1 MLEAFGRQ
9 SSPKL
14 PTSIRN
20 DAMTPLP
27 RTTLILGGARSG
39 KSLFAEN
46 VLEHYEQKTYLATAV
61 AHDSEMKKR
70 VEKHRARRGPSWQTI
85 EESTDVT
92 DVISTYGEKGVPLL
106 LDCLTLWAMNL
117 LSAGHDHHQE
127 VKRLLDTLER
137 IAGPVVMV
145 SNEIGLGVIPET
157 KLSRLFVDLQ
167 GDINQAVAKVSD
179 RVIFLAAGLP
189 IVMKN

>member
-1 MLEAFGRQ
+1 
-9 SSPKL
+9 
-14 PTSIRN
+14 
-20 DAMTPLP
+20 MTLLT

-46 VLEHYEQKTYLATAV
+46 ILKNYEQKTYLATAV
-61 AHDSEMKKR
+61 ARDSEMKKR

-85 EESTDVT
+85 EESIDITN
-92 DVISTYGEKGVPLL
+92 VISTHGEKGVPLL

-117 LSAGHDHHQE
+117 LSAGLDHHQE
-127 VKRLLDTLER
+127 VKRLSDTLER
-137 IAGPVVMV
+137 IPGPVVMV

-167 GDINQAVAKVSD
+167 GDINQAVAEVSD
-179 RVIFLAAGLP
+179 RVIFVAAGLP
-189 IVMKN
+189 IVMKNQ

>member
-1 MLEAFGRQ
+1 
-9 SSPKL
+9 
-14 PTSIRN
+14 
-20 DAMTPLP
+20 MTPLP

-46 VLEHYEQKTYLATAV
+46 VLEHYTQKTYLATAV
-61 AHDSEMKKR
+61 AHDNEMKKR
-70 VEKHRARRGPSWQTI
+70 VEKHRARRGPGWQTI
-85 EESTDVT
+85 EESTDIA
-92 DVISTYGEKGVPLL
+92 DVISTQGEKGIPLL

-117 LSAGHDHHQE
+117 LSTGHNHQQE

-157 KLSRLFVDLQ
+157 ELSRLFVDLQ
-167 GDINQAVAKVSD
+167 GDINQAVAEVSD
-179 RVIFLAAGLP
+179 SVIFVAAGLP

>member
-1 MLEAFGRQ
+1 M
-9 SSPKL
+9 
-14 PTSIRN
+14 TS
-20 DAMTPLP
+20 LP

-46 VLEHYEQKTYLATAV
+46 VLEHYQQKTYLATAV
-61 AHDSEMKKR
+61 ANDSEMKRR

-85 EESTDVT
+85 EESIDIT
-92 DVISTYGEKGVPLL
+92 DVISTHGEKGGPLL

-117 LSAGHDHHQE
+117 LSAGLDHHQE
-127 VKRLLDTLER
+127 VKRLSDTLEQ
-137 IAGPVVMV
+137 IPGPVVMV

-167 GDINQAVAKVSD
+167 GDINQAVAEVSD
-179 RVIFLAAGLP
+179 RVIFVAAGLP
-189 IVMKN
+189 IVMKNQ

>member
-1 MLEAFGRQ
+1 
-9 SSPKL
+9 
-14 PTSIRN
+14 
-20 DAMTPLP
+20 MTLLP

-61 AHDSEMKKR
+61 AHDNEMKKR
-70 VEKHRARRGPSWQTI
+70 VEKHRARRGPEWETI
-85 EESTDVT
+85 EESIEIANA
-92 DVISTYGEKGVPLL
+92 ISTHGKKGVPLL

-127 VKRLLDTLER
+127 VKRLLDVLEKV
-137 IAGPVVMV
+137 AGPVVIV

-157 KLSRLFVDLQ
+157 ELSRLFIDLH
-167 GDINQAVAKVSD
+167 GDINQAVAEVSD
-179 RVIFLAAGLP
+179 RVVFVAAGLP
-189 IVMKN
+189 IVMKNE